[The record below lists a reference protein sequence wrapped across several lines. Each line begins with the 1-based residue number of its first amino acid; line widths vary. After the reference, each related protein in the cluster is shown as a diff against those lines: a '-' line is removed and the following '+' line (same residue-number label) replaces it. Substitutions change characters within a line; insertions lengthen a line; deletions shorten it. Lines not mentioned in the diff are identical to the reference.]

1 MRPFTLSIIVIG
13 ILGGL
18 CLTLYSSQWPAESGV
33 RTLLLTLGSSVISTG
48 LIGLFLDLT
57 WSRERAKQERR
68 ELEPLYDKFQ
78 MFADHLG
85 KIEGRLEAF
94 KQLGLN
100 YCHATRSQALS
111 RFLGYAEKLVAGSS
125 QTATRESREVS
136 SRDTVNIVSSS
147 ARGLIGYLDRDP
159 QNVQRQW
166 RELIKANHQCFRLLL
181 THPAYAHLR
190 QPAEERSSGDIE
202 LEILKTAVYL
212 HCVAG
217 MNDAQLRFYRGSP
230 TVFTIQA
237 QKNILLN
244 PYPYGKMA
252 MQTLCLEF
260 EVEGDTGYISDF
272 LNMHFNHTWAFMD
285 QPSKVVNGKALVV
298 GVRDFGAILEAFAEC
313 TSLTDP
319 LCLRLAPMQVAELD
333 SFAATIGRQDPATKP
348 PHPDPFRRCVEEKG
362 LRYRDWD
369 GCSGC
374 SPRIESGS
382 QPARDRVPVDGR

>member
-1 MRPFTLSIIVIG
+1 MRPFTLIIVGVG

-33 RTLLLTLGSSVISTG
+33 RTLLMTLGSSVISTG

-57 WSRERAKQERR
+57 WSRERAKQEQK
-68 ELEPLYDKFQ
+68 ELKPLYDKFWT
-78 MFADHLG
+78 FAGQLE

-100 YCHATRSQALS
+100 YCHAARSQALS
-111 RFLGYAEKLVAGSS
+111 RFLGYAKALVDSS
-125 QTATRESREVS
+125 SKTVAKGPRELPSH
-136 SRDTVNIVSSS
+136 DTVNIVSSS

-166 RELIKANHQCFRLLL
+166 RELITANPQYFKILL

-190 QPAEERSSGDIE
+190 QPAEERASGDIE

-217 MNDAQLRFYRGSP
+217 MDDAQLRFYRGSP

-237 QKNILLN
+237 KENILLN

-252 MQTLCLEF
+252 MQTLSLEF
-260 EVEGDTGYISDF
+260 EVGGDTGYIADF
-272 LNMHFNHTWAFMD
+272 VNMHFNHTWAFMD

-298 GVRDFGAILEAFAEC
+298 GVRDFGTILEAFAEC
-313 TSLTDP
+313 TCFNDP
-319 LCLRLAPMQVAELD
+319 LHLRLTPVQVEELD
-333 SFAATIGRQDPATKP
+333 SFAAHLGQHDRNLKNP
-348 PHPDPFRRCVEEKG
+348 PHENPFKGCVEERG
-362 LRYRDWD
+362 LRLR
-369 GCSGC
+369 
-374 SPRIESGS
+374 SPACPDYVANVG
-382 QPARDRVPVDGR
+382 Q